1 MNYDQGDL
9 CVRVLSC
16 VAWADGKLSV
26 EELSS
31 VVDLVDRLDYIDR
44 SKIQDI
50 FMTPVRFTF
59 LDKIAALPR
68 GARVRLIHDSYV
80 LADYCGGASE
90 PELEI
95 IQAIAGTIIAPEK
108 WPEAL
113 GSLEAWVA
121 YERKARKVWGWTH
134 LAD

>member
-1 MNYDQGDL
+1 MNHDQGDL

-16 VAWADGKLSV
+16 VAWADGNLSE
-26 EELSS
+26 EELAS

-44 SKIQDI
+44 SEIQDI

-68 GARVRLIHDSYV
+68 PARVRLVHDCFV

-90 PELEI
+90 PELEV
-95 IQAIAGTIIAPEK
+95 IQAVANTIVPPDK
-108 WPEAL
+108 WPDAQA
-113 GSLEAWVA
+113 SLEAWVA
-121 YERKARKVWGWTH
+121 YEKKARKVWGWTH